1 MNTLLTSQVYN
12 VSKKKKKLRAR
23 LFFQRTLTK
32 VNS

>member
-12 VSKKKKKLRAR
+12 VSKKKKLRAR